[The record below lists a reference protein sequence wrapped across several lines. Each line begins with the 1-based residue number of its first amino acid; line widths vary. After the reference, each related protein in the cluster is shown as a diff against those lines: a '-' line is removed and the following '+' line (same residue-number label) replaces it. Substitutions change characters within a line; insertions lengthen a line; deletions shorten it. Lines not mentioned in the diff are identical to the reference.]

1 MVSTPIPL
9 TRPVLISP
17 GTSPNAVT
25 TSRSTITWC
34 KPLPVRI
41 PTDIAGSSVSTRMR
55 GRSRAF
61 TLDDDRDHH
70 VAEPGEDGVEREIDR
85 SRHHH
90 SRLTSTGQLRHA
102 THDHVVIPQANDAR
116 RHRRRT
122 KEAADNITYEP
133 PVPPKH
139 VVDDA

>member
-70 VAEPGEDGVEREIDR
+70 VAEPGEDGVEREIDL
-85 SRHHH
+85 SLIHI
-90 SRLTSTGQLRHA
+90 SEPTRLLSISYAVFCL
-102 THDHVVIPQANDAR
+102 
-116 RHRRRT
+116 
-122 KEAADNITYEP
+122 K
-133 PVPPKH
+133 KK
-139 VVDDA
+139 